1 MMADSIKTQTNKKVK
16 IIQELLKMKF
26 PTVDINSLMEIIS
39 ATPNPELAT
48 EIMCGIYV
56 EPTVGSHTRVQHK
69 NRGVCTFISYDKWT
83 NNLVYS
89 YQEESTKGAYFPK
102 GTEKKDINMDNFES
116 MKVSSGTDTVWY
128 HIPTGEY
135 RTQQN
140 STSFEEWMGLPYVPT
155 ETEVRMLESQNMYA

>member
-1 MMADSIKTQTNKKVK
+1 MK

-26 PTVDINSLMEIIS
+26 PTVDINSLMEIIN

-48 EIMCGIYV
+48 EIMCGIYT

-69 NRGVCTFISYDKWT
+69 SKGVCTFKSYDKWT
-83 NNLVYS
+83 NTLVYS

-116 MKVSSGTDTVWY
+116 MKVSSGPETVWCY
-128 HIPTGEY
+128 IPTGEY

-140 STSFEEWMGLPYVPT
+140 STSFEEWMELPYVPT
-155 ETEVRMLESQNMYA
+155 ETEVKILELENLYV

>member
-1 MMADSIKTQTNKKVK
+1 MK

-39 ATPNPELAT
+39 ATPNPEIAT

-56 EPTVGSHTRVQHK
+56 EPIVGSHTRVQHK

-89 YQEESTKGAYFPK
+89 YQEETNDGGYYPK
-102 GTEKKDINMDNFES
+102 GTVKTDLTLENYKS
-116 MKVSSGTDTVWY
+116 LKVSSSGDSVWLT
-128 HIPTGEY
+128 IPTGEI
-135 RTQQN
+135 RTLKG
-140 STSFEEWMGLPYVPT
+140 STIFQEWMELPYAPT
-155 ETEVRMLESQNMYA
+155 DAEVRMLESQNIYS